1 MRLGVHMRI
10 SAGLEDA
17 ARCAAE
23 IGCETIQVFAANPN
37 AWHSPPIDSATGE
50 LFGKLTAELDLH
62 PIAVHTPYLLNLAS
76 PDWRIYLAS
85 AHVLTDHMHRA
96 ETIRAN
102 FVVTHIGSHKGSGI
116 EQGIRRVA
124 EAISKALN
132 QSTSNTMLLLEN
144 SAGSGDSVGSK
155 FENLK
160 AILDQLSNYKARIG
174 ICIDTAHLW
183 AAGYD
188 ISNTDKVAQTFEAFD
203 SAIGLERL
211 KLLHLNDTKVELG
224 SRVDRHA
231 NIGMGKIGEEGFHA
245 LLHYPPLAN
254 LAGVIEVPAK
264 SIETDI
270 HDLGVLKRLR
280 EN

>member
-10 SAGLEDA
+10 SEGLEAA
-17 ARCAAE
+17 ARTAAE

-37 AWHSPPIDSATGE
+37 AWNSPPIEPANGA
-50 LFGKLTAELDLH
+50 LFRKLTTDFGLH
-62 PIAVHTPYLLNLAS
+62 PVAVHTPYLLNLAS

-85 AHVLTDHMHRA
+85 AHVLADHVRRA
-96 ETIRAN
+96 EAIGAN

-116 EQGIRRVA
+116 EQGIKRVA
-124 EAISKALN
+124 SAISKALN
-132 QSTSNTMLLLEN
+132 QSTGKTALLLEN
-144 SAGSGDSVGSK
+144 SAGSGDSIGSK
-155 FENLK
+155 FENLR
-160 AILDQLSNYKARIG
+160 AILDQLSDCAVKLG
-174 ICIDTAHLW
+174 ICLDTAHLW
-183 AAGYD
+183 GAGYD
-188 ISNTDKVAQTFEAFD
+188 VSNKDEIERTFEAFD
-203 SAIGLERL
+203 SIVGMKHL

-231 NIGMGKIGEEGFHA
+231 NIGVGKIGEQGFHA
-245 LLHYPPLAN
+245 LLHYQPLAN

-280 EN
+280 EK